1 MLTCEGHG
9 HLQRVA
15 VQMRHLDYDMMDIYM
30 ALPSNR
36 GGKESD
42 TTSASASF
50 KMQLAEQLILKE
62 NHWEVTVASA

>member
-9 HLQRVA
+9 HLQRVT
-15 VQMRHLDYDMMDIYM
+15 VLMDYDMMDIYM

-42 TTSASASF
+42 TTSASANF